1 MKIILT
7 TLLWLS
13 ISFCQTS
20 KQSSGALN
28 PNIGMSAGA
37 YANAGTDKLEVDGFF
52 EIQFI
57 NGLYGDVWF
66 SNLDMDSETSLEFN
80 SSLGWMK
87 QIAPDLILAGGI
99 SNNTELNGE
108 RLNEFFIGGN
118 ISLFTGLAFFGINNA
133 PYILEKEENLML
145 LTERLK
151 KQTNFIGIF
160 DLNFGALKN
169 IPVDLSMMSVSDEA
183 GSDLF
188 FMLKKT
194 TTKGFIAGYT
204 FSRERFESEETR
216 TFTKQGHTKSFTVP
230 VQKDGFFNTLY
241 IGVTF

>member
-1 MKIILT
+1 MKIISI
-7 TLLWLS
+7 TLLWFS
-13 ISFCQTS
+13 ISFCQTA

-37 YANAGTDKLEVDGFF
+37 YANAGTDKMEVDGFF
-52 EIQFI
+52 EIQSI

-66 SNLDMDSETSLEFN
+66 SQLDLDSETSLEFT

-87 QIAPDLILAGGI
+87 EIAPDLTLAAGI

-118 ISLFTGLAFFGINNA
+118 ISLFTGLAFFGINNT
-133 PYILEKEENLML
+133 PS
-145 LTERLK
+145 
-151 KQTNFIGIF
+151 NFIGIF
-160 DLNFGALKN
+160 DLNFGPLKN
-169 IPVDLSMMSVSDEA
+169 IPVDLSMMSVTENSA
-183 GSDLF
+183 SDLF

-194 TTKGFIAGYT
+194 MTKGFTAGYT

-216 TFTKQGHTKSFTVP
+216 TFTKQGHTKSWTVP
-230 VQKDGFFNTLY
+230 VQQDGFFNTIY

>member
-20 KQSSGALN
+20 KQSFGALN

-37 YANAGTDKLEVDGFF
+37 YANAGTDKMEVDGFF
-52 EIQFI
+52 EIQLI

-66 SNLDMDSETSLEFN
+66 SNLDMDSETSLELN

-87 QIAPDLILAGGI
+87 EIAPGLTLAGGI
-99 SNNTELNGE
+99 SNSTELNGE

-118 ISLFTGLAFFGINNA
+118 ISLFTGLAFFGINDT
-133 PYILEKEENLML
+133 PS
-145 LTERLK
+145 
-151 KQTNFIGIF
+151 NFIGIF
-160 DLNFGALKN
+160 DLNFGPLKN
-169 IPVDLSMMSVSDEA
+169 IPVDLSMMSVSDEE
-183 GSDLF
+183 GSDIF
-188 FMLKKT
+188 FMFKKT

-216 TFTKQGHTKSFTVP
+216 TFTKQGHTYSFP
-230 VQKDGFFNTLY
+230 VAVQQDGFFNTIY
-241 IGVTF
+241 IGVTI

>member
-20 KQSSGALN
+20 KQSFGALN

-37 YANAGTDKLEVDGFF
+37 YANAGTDKMEVDGFF

-66 SNLDMDSETSLEFN
+66 SNLDMDSETSLELN

-87 QIAPDLILAGGI
+87 EIAPDLTLAGGI
-99 SNNTELNGE
+99 SNSTELNGE

-118 ISLFTGLAFFGINNA
+118 ISLFTGLAFFGINDT
-133 PYILEKEENLML
+133 PS
-145 LTERLK
+145 
-151 KQTNFIGIF
+151 NFIGIF
-160 DLNFGALKN
+160 DLNFGPLKN
-169 IPVDLSMMSVSDEA
+169 IPVDLSMMSVSDED
-183 GSDLF
+183 GSDIF

-194 TTKGFIAGYT
+194 MTKGFIAGYT

-216 TFTKQGHTKSFTVP
+216 TFTKQGHTYSFP
-230 VQKDGFFNTLY
+230 VAVQQDGFFNTLY

>member
-20 KQSSGALN
+20 KQSFGALN

-37 YANAGTDKLEVDGFF
+37 YANAGADKMEVDGFF
-52 EIQFI
+52 EIQSI

-66 SNLDMDSETSLEFN
+66 SQLDLDSETSLEFT
-80 SSLGWMK
+80 SSLGWMIE
-87 QIAPDLILAGGI
+87 IAPDLTLAGGI

-108 RLNEFFIGGN
+108 SLNELFIGGN
-118 ISLFTGLAFFGINNA
+118 ISLFTGLAFSGINDT
-133 PYILEKEENLML
+133 PS
-145 LTERLK
+145 
-151 KQTNFIGIF
+151 NFIGIF
-160 DLNFGALKN
+160 DLNFGPLKN
-169 IPVDLSMMSVSDEA
+169 ISVDLSMMSVSDED
-183 GSDLF
+183 GSDIF

-194 TTKGFIAGYT
+194 MTKGFIAGYT
-204 FSRERFESEETR
+204 FSRERFESEEKR
-216 TFTKQGHTKSFTVP
+216 TFTKQGHTKSWTVP
-230 VQKDGFFNTLY
+230 VQQDGFFNTIY

>member
-20 KQSSGALN
+20 KQSFGALN

-37 YANAGTDKLEVDGFF
+37 YANAGADKMEIDGFF
-52 EIQFI
+52 EIQSI

-66 SNLDMDSETSLEFN
+66 SQLDLDSETSLEFT
-80 SSLGWMK
+80 SSLGWMIE
-87 QIAPDLILAGGI
+87 IAPDLTLAGGI

-108 RLNEFFIGGN
+108 SLNELFIGGN
-118 ISLFTGLAFFGINNA
+118 ISLFTGLAFSGINDT
-133 PYILEKEENLML
+133 PS
-145 LTERLK
+145 
-151 KQTNFIGIF
+151 NFIGIF
-160 DLNFGALKN
+160 DLNFGPLKN
-169 IPVDLSMMSVSDEA
+169 ISVDLSMMSVSDED
-183 GSDLF
+183 GSDIF

-194 TTKGFIAGYT
+194 MTKGFIAGYT
-204 FSRERFESEETR
+204 FSRERFESEEKR
-216 TFTKQGHTKSFTVP
+216 TFTKQGHTKSWTVP
-230 VQKDGFFNTLY
+230 VQQDGFFNTIY

>member
-1 MKIILT
+1 MKIISI
-7 TLLWLS
+7 TLLWFS
-13 ISFCQTS
+13 ISFCQTT

-37 YANAGTDKLEVDGFF
+37 YANAGTDKMDVDGFF

-80 SSLGWMK
+80 SSLGWIK
-87 QIAPDLILAGGI
+87 KVAPDLTLAGGI
-99 SNNTELNGE
+99 SNNTELNLTLAEGIPDILFGTVRYE
-108 RLNEFFIGGN
+108 SLNEFFIGGN
-118 ISLFTGLAFFGINNA
+118 ISLFTGLAFFGINDT
-133 PYILEKEENLML
+133 PS
-145 LTERLK
+145 
-151 KQTNFIGIF
+151 NFIGIF
-160 DLNFGALKN
+160 DLNFGPLKN
-169 IPVDLSMMSVSDEA
+169 IPVDLSVMSVTENSA
-183 GSDLF
+183 SDLF

-194 TTKGFIAGYT
+194 TTKGFTAGYT

-216 TFTKQGHTKSFTVP
+216 TFTKQGHTKSITVP
-230 VQKDGFFNTLY
+230 VQQDGFFNTIY

>member
-1 MKIILT
+1 MKIISI

-13 ISFCQTS
+13 ISFCQTA

-37 YANAGTDKLEVDGFF
+37 YANAGTDKMEVDGFF
-52 EIQFI
+52 EIQSI

-66 SNLDMDSETSLEFN
+66 SQLDLDSETSLEFT

-87 QIAPDLILAGGI
+87 EIAPDLTLAAGI
-99 SNNTELNGE
+99 SNNTELDVE

-118 ISLFTGLAFFGINNA
+118 ISLFTGLAFFGINDT
-133 PYILEKEENLML
+133 PP
-145 LTERLK
+145 
-151 KQTNFIGIF
+151 NFIGIV
-160 DLNFGALKN
+160 DLNFGPLKN
-169 IPVDLSMMSVSDEA
+169 FIIDLSMMSVIEDSASDI
-183 GSDLF
+183 F

-194 TTKGFIAGYT
+194 TKKGFTAGYT
-204 FSRERFESEETR
+204 FSRERFALEEKR
-216 TFTKQGHTKSFTVP
+216 TVTKQGQTYSWTDTV
-230 VQKDGFFNTLY
+230 QQDGFFNTIY

>member
-1 MKIILT
+1 MKIISI

-13 ISFCQTS
+13 ISFCQTA

-28 PNIGMSAGA
+28 SNVGMSAGA

-52 EIQFI
+52 EIQSI
-57 NGLYGDVWF
+57 NGLYGDLWF
-66 SNLDMDSETSLEFN
+66 SQLDLDSETSLEFT

-87 QIAPDLILAGGI
+87 EIAPDLTLAAGI

-108 RLNEFFIGGN
+108 SLNELFIGGN
-118 ISLFTGLAFFGINNA
+118 ISLFTGLAFSGINDT
-133 PYILEKEENLML
+133 PS
-145 LTERLK
+145 
-151 KQTNFIGIF
+151 NFIGIF
-160 DLNFGALKN
+160 DLNFGPLKN

-194 TTKGFIAGYT
+194 MTKGFIAGYT
-204 FSRERFESEETR
+204 FSREQFESEETR
-216 TFTKQGHTKSFTVP
+216 TFTKKGYTKSWTEL
-230 VQKDGFFNTLY
+230 VQKYGFFNTVY

>member
-1 MKIILT
+1 MKIISI

-13 ISFCQTS
+13 ISFCQTA

-28 PNIGMSAGA
+28 SNVGMSAGA
-37 YANAGTDKLEVDGFF
+37 YANAGTDKMEVDGFF
-52 EIQFI
+52 EIQSI

-66 SNLDMDSETSLEFN
+66 SQLDLDSETSLEFT

-87 QIAPDLILAGGI
+87 EIAPDLTLAAGI

-118 ISLFTGLAFFGINNA
+118 ISLFTGLAFFGINDT
-133 PYILEKEENLML
+133 PS
-145 LTERLK
+145 
-151 KQTNFIGIF
+151 NFIGIF
-160 DLNFGALKN
+160 DLNFGPLKN

-194 TTKGFIAGYT
+194 MTKGFIAGYT
-204 FSRERFESEETR
+204 FSRERFESEEKK
-216 TFTKQGHTKSFTVP
+216 TFTKQGHTKSRKVL
-230 VQKDGFFNTLY
+230 VQKDGFFNTIY

>member
-1 MKIILT
+1 MKLILT
-7 TLLWLS
+7 ILLWLS
-13 ISFCQTS
+13 ISFCQTA

-37 YANAGTDKLEVDGFF
+37 YANAGTDKMEVDGFF
-52 EIQFI
+52 EIQSI

-66 SNLDMDSETSLEFN
+66 SQLDLDSETSLEFT

-87 QIAPDLILAGGI
+87 EIAPDLTLAAGI

-118 ISLFTGLAFFGINNA
+118 ISLFTGLAFFGINNT
-133 PYILEKEENLML
+133 PS
-145 LTERLK
+145 
-151 KQTNFIGIF
+151 NFIGIF
-160 DLNFGALKN
+160 DLNFGPLKN
-169 IPVDLSMMSVSDEA
+169 IPVDLSVMSVTENSA
-183 GSDLF
+183 SDLF

-194 TTKGFIAGYT
+194 TTKGFTAGYT

-216 TFTKQGHTKSFTVP
+216 TFTKQGHTKSWTLP
-230 VQKDGFFNTLY
+230 VQQDGFFNTIY
-241 IGVTF
+241 IGITF

>member
-1 MKIILT
+1 MKIISI

-13 ISFCQTS
+13 ISFCQTA

-28 PNIGMSAGA
+28 SKVGMSAGA
-37 YANAGTDKLEVDGFF
+37 YANAETDKLDVDGFF

-87 QIAPDLILAGGI
+87 KVAPDLILATGI

-108 RLNEFFIGGN
+108 SLNELFIGGN
-118 ISLFTGLAFFGINNA
+118 ISLFTGLAFFGINDT
-133 PYILEKEENLML
+133 PS
-145 LTERLK
+145 
-151 KQTNFIGIF
+151 NFIGIF
-160 DLNFGALKN
+160 DLNFGSLKN
-169 IPVDLSMMSVSDEA
+169 MPVDLSMMSVSDEA

-188 FMLKKT
+188 LMLKKT
-194 TTKGFIAGYT
+194 ITKGFIAGYT

-216 TFTKQGHTKSFTVP
+216 TFTKQGHTKSWTVP
-230 VQKDGFFNTLY
+230 VQQNGFFNTIY

>member
-1 MKIILT
+1 MKLILT
-7 TLLWLS
+7 ILLWLS
-13 ISFCQTS
+13 ISFCQTA

-37 YANAGTDKLEVDGFF
+37 YANAGTDKMEVDGFF
-52 EIQFI
+52 EIQSI

-66 SNLDMDSETSLEFN
+66 SNLDMDLETSLEFN
-80 SSLGWMK
+80 SSLGWLK
-87 QIAPDLILAGGI
+87 KVAPDLTLAAGI

-118 ISLFTGLAFFGINNA
+118 ISLFTGLAFFGINNT
-133 PYILEKEENLML
+133 PS
-145 LTERLK
+145 
-151 KQTNFIGIF
+151 NFIGIF
-160 DLNFGALKN
+160 DLNFGPLEN
-169 IPVDLSMMSVSDEA
+169 IPIDLSMMSVSDEA

-194 TTKGFIAGYT
+194 MTKGFIAGYT
-204 FSRERFESEETR
+204 FSRERFEWEEKKP
-216 TFTKQGHTKSFTVP
+216 FKKQGHTKSSSH
-230 VQKDGFFNTLY
+230 QDGFYNTIY

>member
-20 KQSSGALN
+20 KQSFGALN

-37 YANAGTDKLEVDGFF
+37 YANAGTDKMEVDGFF
-52 EIQFI
+52 EIQLI

-66 SNLDMDSETSLEFN
+66 SNLDMDSETSLELN

-87 QIAPDLILAGGI
+87 EIAPDLTLAGGI
-99 SNNTELNGE
+99 SNSTELNGE

-118 ISLFTGLAFFGINNA
+118 ISLFTGLAFFGINDT
-133 PYILEKEENLML
+133 PS
-145 LTERLK
+145 
-151 KQTNFIGIF
+151 NFIGIF
-160 DLNFGALKN
+160 DLNFGPLKN
-169 IPVDLSMMSVSDEA
+169 ISVDLSMMSVSDED
-183 GSDLF
+183 GSDIF

-194 TTKGFIAGYT
+194 MTKGFIAGYT

-216 TFTKQGHTKSFTVP
+216 TFTKQGHTYSFP
-230 VQKDGFFNTLY
+230 VAVQQDGFIL
-241 IGVTF
+241 

>member
-20 KQSSGALN
+20 KQSFGALN

-57 NGLYGDVWF
+57 NELYGDVWF
-66 SNLDMDSETSLEFN
+66 SNLDMDSETSLELN

-87 QIAPDLILAGGI
+87 EIAPDLTLAGGI
-99 SNNTELNGE
+99 SNSTELNGE

-118 ISLFTGLAFFGINNA
+118 ISLFTGLAFFGINDT
-133 PYILEKEENLML
+133 PS
-145 LTERLK
+145 
-151 KQTNFIGIF
+151 NFIGIF
-160 DLNFGALKN
+160 DLNFGPLKN
-169 IPVDLSMMSVSDEA
+169 IPVDLSMMSVSDEE
-183 GSDLF
+183 GSDIF
-188 FMLKKT
+188 FMIKKT
-194 TTKGFIAGYT
+194 MTKGFVAGYT

-216 TFTKQGHTKSFTVP
+216 TFTKQGHTKSFTVL
-230 VQKDGFFNTLY
+230 VQQDGFFNTIY